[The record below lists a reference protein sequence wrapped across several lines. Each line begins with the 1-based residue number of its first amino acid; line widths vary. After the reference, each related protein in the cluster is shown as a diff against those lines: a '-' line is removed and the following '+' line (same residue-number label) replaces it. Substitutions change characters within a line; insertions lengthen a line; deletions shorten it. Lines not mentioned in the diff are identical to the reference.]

1 MIPHGPG
8 CSQRRLM
15 VVLDGSI
22 AVETMS
28 EGADGNKVHL
38 HVSTMTSG
46 SIVGELVF
54 LQGGAASASVRCV
67 SESASILILPRAEV
81 PYPFPACFQST
92 NKMCAEAAM
101 LQVVDGKLLDQD
113 AGCREDVVAFYRFLA
128 MHLCEKIRIAN
139 SSSTVYAPPQLADSP
154 SISRS
159 KRREREGERLAHAAG
174 GQDVDENV
182 CKLFNM

>member
-1 MIPHGPG
+1 MIPHDPG

-67 SESASILILPRAEV
+67 SESASILVLPRAEV

-92 NKMCAEAAM
+92 NKM
-101 LQVVDGKLLDQD
+101 
-113 AGCREDVVAFYRFLA
+113 
-128 MHLCEKIRIAN
+128 
-139 SSSTVYAPPQLADSP
+139 
-154 SISRS
+154 
-159 KRREREGERLAHAAG
+159 
-174 GQDVDENV
+174 
-182 CKLFNM
+182 